1 METRPGKGVQVLTE
15 KVRVPA
21 KTAKWKRRY
30 IQSGRLKEPGA
41 RQNGEKCWKAIG
53 NMRAENCENVAN
65 KIVEHFHEATGRI
78 IDNIVAL
85 ANLNSVE

>member
-1 METRPGKGVQVLTE
+1 MVGQ
-15 KVRVPA
+15 
-21 KTAKWKRRY
+21 
-30 IQSGRLKEPGA
+30 
-41 RQNGEKCWKAIG
+41 CWKAIG

-85 ANLNSVE
+85 ASLNIVE